1 MKSFYLEPEDWPSS
15 LAPGDALQLGGAEAH
30 HLLNVSRARDGEF
43 VRLFDGQGREGK
55 FTLVGRTKREA
66 LLECAATRRLDKPQ
80 PEVYLALGWT
90 KGLRRSWL
98 LEKAVEFEAAGLWFW
113 QARHSQ
119 GETPAE
125 GKESWRA
132 QFAAGAKQCGN
143 AWLPEA
149 RTFPKGVDELVAAAA
164 GFERRFALW
173 ENPDAPRLLSHAD
186 VLASDERPSRTLFV
200 LGPEGGFTDKEI
212 QTLDAAGFAAVS
224 LGKRVLRWETAA
236 LLCLGLAWWAKQD
249 RNEPQI

>member
-1 MKSFYLEPEDWPSS
+1 MKSFFLEPEEWPQG
-15 LAPGDALQLGGAEAH
+15 LAPGDELALGGGEAH
-30 HLLNVSRARDGEF
+30 HLLNVGRARDGER
-43 VRLFDGQGREGK
+43 VRLFDGQGHEGE
-55 FTLVGRTKREA
+55 FELVSRTKREA
-66 LLECAATRRLDKPQ
+66 RLQCLSARLLDKPQ
-80 PEVYLALGWT
+80 PEIYLALGWT

-113 QARHSQ
+113 QARRSQ
-119 GETPAE
+119 GETPTE

-132 QFAAGAKQCGN
+132 SFAAGAKQCGN
-143 AWLPEA
+143 PWLPEA
-149 RTFPKGVDELVAAAA
+149 RTFPKGVEELAEAAA

-173 ENPDAPRLLSHAD
+173 ENPDAPRLLTHAD
-186 VLASDERPSRTLFV
+186 VCPPDAGPTRTIFV

-212 QTLDAAGFAAVS
+212 QTLDRAGFAAVS

-249 RNEPQI
+249 RNETE